1 MIHGNPAWIWELDQ
15 MIFQIWKL
23 CYLSQVLAHF
33 PLPLTKPNWF
43 SCRLSFPQ
51 LNHHQ
56 GLHPTNSSWRNVILC
71 PFHRA
76 SPWSWIKWAGGDPE
90 SLAQV
95 CLLRPGFSGRTGQA
109 VLMHRQAVLTFTLL
123 LPHGAL
129 PITQSSSSLVSE
141 NPPLAMA
148 WNRLFSLH
156 ALLLKCKFPHFGDP
170 LTQSTQIYHLLK
182 ACFFFS
188 PQSLCT

>member
-1 MIHGNPAWIWELDQ
+1 MIHSNPAWIWELDQ

-56 GLHPTNSSWRNVILC
+56 RLHPTNSSWRNAILC

-76 SPWSWIKWAGGDPE
+76 SPWSWIKWAGGDPG

-95 CLLRPGFSGRTGQA
+95 CLLCPGFSGRTGQA

-123 LPHGAL
+123 LPHCAL

-148 WNRLFSLH
+148 WNRLLSPCSSIKMQISSFWGPFNSN
-156 ALLLKCKFPHFGDP
+156 
-170 LTQSTQIYHLLK
+170 TQIYHLIK
-182 ACFFFS
+182 ACFFFF